1 MAERDVNDIIDLNVG
16 GTRFSTSRQ
25 TLLSDPDSMLA
36 KMFDPD
42 SAFSAPGVKKE
53 GAYFL
58 DRDPIHFRAVLNYL
72 RSGYLATD
80 CDVPAL
86 LKEANFFGLSGFQT
100 ALQEQLKNQNGDIL
114 HLNVGGEIFPTTKAT
129 LCFKPKSKLAKMVRG
144 ETEQLFDKDGNLF
157 IDQDPKYFPYI
168 LQYLRTKG
176 GIISVP
182 EASLNDINGL
192 AHRLGLVINFTVL
205 K

>member
-1 MAERDVNDIIDLNVG
+1 MIFLSIIGPLC
-16 GTRFSTSRQ
+16 SSSQ
-25 TLLSDPDSMLA
+25 
-36 KMFDPD
+36 
-42 SAFSAPGVKKE
+42 GV
-53 GAYFL
+53 
-58 DRDPIHFRAVLNYL
+58 I
-72 RSGYLATD
+72 
-80 CDVPAL
+80 
-86 LKEANFFGLSGFQT
+86 
-100 ALQEQLKNQNGDIL
+100 
-114 HLNVGGEIFPTTKAT
+114 HLNVGGEMFLTSKAT
-129 LCFKPKSKLAKMVRG
+129 LCFERWSGLAKMVRG
-144 ETEQLFDKDGNLF
+144 EKEQLFDKDGNLF